1 MPPKDLTPR
10 DGVEG
15 IHIPK
20 QERMTPDQKALM
32 QQVEDLTKSESA
44 ALAVLAQAS
53 LGTQAATEDMADRL
67 REIVDILVKAMQQF
81 GVPLPA
87 ALTKAIAE
95 KDYDPDF
102 IDTEEDDEDD
112 DDDDDAAHE
121 QSDLKEPA

>member
-1 MPPKDLTPR
+1 MSPRDLTPR
-10 DGVEG
+10 DGS
-15 IHIPK
+15 HIPK
-20 QERMTPDQKALM
+20 QERLTQDQKALM
-32 QQVEDLTKSESA
+32 KQVEDLTKSESA

-53 LGTQAATEDMADRL
+53 LGTQEATEDMADRL

-102 IDTEEDDEDD
+102 IEPESPEGDEEDEE
-112 DDDDDAAHE
+112 DAA
-121 QSDLKEPA
+121 DVGEPT